1 MEIAL
6 RLGECCLSCHLMR
19 FKAEKEALKW
29 LSKAVFERAWQCVV
43 MQTICGLV
51 NQQTV
56 RWQMI
61 KGSSAYCT

>member
-29 LSKAVFERAWQCVV
+29 LSKAVFERAWQCVRP
-43 MQTICGLV
+43 V
-51 NQQTV
+51 NCLAS
-56 RWQMI
+56 RNKNSIWNR
-61 KGSSAYCT
+61 AL